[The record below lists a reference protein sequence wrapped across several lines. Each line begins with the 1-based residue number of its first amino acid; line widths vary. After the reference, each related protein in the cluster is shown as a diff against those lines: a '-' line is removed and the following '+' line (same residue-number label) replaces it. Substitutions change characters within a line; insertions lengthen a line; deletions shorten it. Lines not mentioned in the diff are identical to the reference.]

1 MDEKELSL
9 LDAIHKVDKRVV
21 NLESKIDDSVNG
33 RFKDIERRT
42 TKLENNQRWLVLAV
56 VGTVVAALLK
66 IVVK

>member
-42 TKLENNQRWLVLAV
+42 TKLEDNQRWLVLAV
-56 VGTVVAALLK
+56 VGAVVAALLK
-66 IVVK
+66 IVLK

>member
-1 MDEKELSL
+1 MDENELSL

-42 TKLENNQRWLVLAV
+42 TKLEDNQRWLVLAV
-56 VGTVVAALLK
+56 VGAVVAALLK
-66 IVVK
+66 IVLK